1 MEKKYEAERRGH
13 YGGARLAVMQPTV
26 VNENNV
32 PRDVPSENVASHPL
46 SKNEENIYKMLHEF
60 RNWNREWDTFMAKK
74 PESADEFVKHLARRY
89 AVSPI
94 QNVSSE
100 GLVCR
105 NGNPEKYKDC
115 IEMGTTFCHNE
126 CEFGAKETKIN
137 DVNLDYQR
145 EDGK

>member
-1 MEKKYEAERRGH
+1 MEKKKYKAEEAGH
-13 YGGARLAVMQPTV
+13 YGGARLTVMTPTV

-32 PRDVPSENVASHPL
+32 PREVPLENMSL
-46 SKNEENIYKMLHEF
+46 
-60 RNWNREWDTFMAKK
+60 D
-74 PESADEFVKHLARRY
+74 
-89 AVSPI
+89 
-94 QNVSSE
+94 

>member
-1 MEKKYEAERRGH
+1 MENKKYKAEERGH
-13 YGGARLAVMQPTV
+13 YGGARITVMQPTV
-26 VNENNV
+26 VNESN
-32 PRDVPSENVASHPL
+32 VPSESVSRLPL

-74 PESADEFVKHLARRY
+74 PESADEFVKHLAKRY
-89 AVSPI
+89 VVAPI
-94 QNVSSE
+94 QNVSSD
-100 GLVCR
+100 GLLCR
-105 NGNPEKYKDC
+105 NGNPVKYRDC
-115 IEMGTTFCHNE
+115 DEYNTDFCREE